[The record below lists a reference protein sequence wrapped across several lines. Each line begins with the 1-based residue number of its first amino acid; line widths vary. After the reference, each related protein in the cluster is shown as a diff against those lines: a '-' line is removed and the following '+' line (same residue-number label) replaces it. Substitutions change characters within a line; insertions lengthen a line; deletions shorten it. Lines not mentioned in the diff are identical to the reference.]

1 MTSYLERGKIK
12 YQKLEEVDVNQKELA
27 GLVHHSM
34 YQQWKKRGYAAP
46 VDTLMDCN
54 VLSQKDYEDWR
65 FGKIPYLEKCCT
77 ANLGKLSFILHEMR
91 VYAKKRGW
99 KPSFCYYKQW
109 GVKMKNGQ
117 GHKPTVPMRF
127 SKTGKEEIEKW
138 YATHFVD
145 EEKIQELRI

>member
-12 YQKLEEVDVNQKELA
+12 YQKLEEVEVNQKELA
-27 GLVHHSM
+27 GLVHDSM
-34 YQQWKKRGYAAP
+34 YQQWEKRGYAAP

-91 VYAKKRGW
+91 VYAKKCGW
-99 KPSFCYYKQW
+99 KPVSYT
-109 GVKMKNGQ
+109 
-117 GHKPTVPMRF
+117 HLTLPT
-127 SKTGKEEIEKW
+127 I
-138 YATHFVD
+138 A
-145 EEKIQELRI
+145 